1 MAKDGY
7 YFLLPLLLLAV
18 LLLLFG
24 MTIAGVIFLA
34 LGAFVAYFFRDPE
47 RVIPEDP
54 RAVVSPADG
63 RVVDVRR
70 IGEATRVS
78 IFLSVFDVHIN
89 RAPLKG
95 TLTRKEYRPGKFLLA
110 WDERASVENEQVD
123 LTIESDGRRLD
134 FALIAGILARRISVW
149 KQPGDALDKG
159 DRIGLIRFG
168 SRVDI
173 VLPEQCSVLVT
184 KGDRVYGGTSVIA
197 HWRSDS

>member
-18 LLLLFG
+18 LLLFFG
-24 MTIAGVIFLA
+24 MTVTGVVFLA
-34 LGAFVAYFFRDPE
+34 LTAFVAYFFRDPD
-47 RVIPEDP
+47 RTVPSDP
-54 RAVVSPADG
+54 KAVVSPADG

-70 IGEATRVS
+70 VGEANRIS

-89 RAPLKG
+89 RAPIGG
-95 TLTRKEYRPGKFLLA
+95 TVTRKEYRPGKFLLA
-110 WDERASVENEQVD
+110 WDDRASVENEQID
-123 LTIESDGRRLD
+123 LTIESDARRVD

-149 KQPGDALDKG
+149 KKPGDVLNRG

-173 VLPEQCSVLVT
+173 VLSDDYRILV
-184 KGDRVYGGTSVIA
+184 KEGDRVQGGASIIA
-197 HWRSDS
+197 QWR